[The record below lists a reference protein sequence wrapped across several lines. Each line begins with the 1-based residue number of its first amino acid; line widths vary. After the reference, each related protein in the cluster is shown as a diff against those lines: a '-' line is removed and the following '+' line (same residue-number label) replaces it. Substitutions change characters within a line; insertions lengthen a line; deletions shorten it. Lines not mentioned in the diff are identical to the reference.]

1 MKKIIWSILTV
12 VVLVLLA
19 ACTEVSEEPT
29 EERSNTEEANQESE
43 PAKVEEPTEVEEPAE
58 VKEPVGEGAALDG
71 LTVHYID
78 VGQGDSTL
86 LEFDGFTMLIDA
98 GNWNSKEAVD
108 YLKQQ
113 EINEIDIV
121 IGTHPDADHI
131 GQLAQVI
138 GEFEVGEVWMS
149 GNTSSSNTFLNVL
162 QAIEASGSDYVEPR
176 SGDSFDV
183 GSMQIDVLYPDEI
196 TGAANEESVSLK
208 MTYGDVRFVFT
219 GDAGVKQ
226 EQEMIDSGMDLDA
239 EILHLG
245 HHGSNTSTSPA
256 FLEAV
261 TPEVAI
267 YSAGAD
273 NSYGHP
279 HAEVI
284 AAAENAGAK
293 VYGTDVNGTIVVE
306 TDGKSYNVLT
316 QQEGVPTE
324 GENRC
329 IDLNI
334 ASSAELQEISGV
346 GEAYA
351 QAIIDQRPFESVEDL
366 LDIKGIGQ
374 GTLSTI
380 QEQGLACVGG

>member
-1 MKKIIWSILTV
+1 MIWSLLAV
-12 VVLVLLA
+12 VVLALLA
-19 ACTEVSEEPT
+19 ACAEVPEKT
-29 EERSNTEEANQESE
+29 KEERN
-43 PAKVEEPTEVEEPAE
+43 PAE
-58 VKEPVGEGAALDG
+58 AALGG

-86 LEFDGFTMLIDA
+86 LEFDGFSMLIDA

-113 EINEIDIV
+113 EIKDIDIV
-121 IGTHPDADHI
+121 VGTHPDADHI

-149 GNTSSSNTFLNVL
+149 GNTSSSNTFLSVL
-162 QAIEASGSDYVEPR
+162 QAIEASGSEYVEPR
-176 SGDSFDV
+176 SGDVFDV
-183 GSMQIDVLYPDEI
+183 GSMQIEVLYPDEL

-219 GDAGVKQ
+219 GDAGIKQ

-261 TPEVAI
+261 APEVAI

-284 AAAENAGAK
+284 AAAENAGAN
-293 VYGTDVNGTIVVE
+293 VYGTDINGTILVE
-306 TDGKSYNVLT
+306 TDGKSYNVEI

-324 GENRC
+324 GGNRC
-329 IDLNI
+329 IDLNV
-334 ASSAELQEISGV
+334 ASSAELQEISGI
-346 GEAYA
+346 GKTYA
-351 QAIIDQRPFESVEDL
+351 QAIIDQRPFENVAEL

-374 GTLSTI
+374 GTLRAI

>member
-1 MKKIIWSILTV
+1 MIWSLLAV

-19 ACTEVSEEPT
+19 ACVEVSEKPK
-29 EERSNTEEANQESE
+29 EEREPAEANQESE
-43 PAKVEEPTEVEEPAE
+43 PAKVEESKDIEYSDGN
-58 VKEPVGEGAALDG
+58 KKPVGEEVALEG
-71 LTVHYID
+71 LTVHYIN

-86 LEFDGFTMLIDA
+86 LEFDGFSMLIDA

-113 EINEIDIV
+113 EIKDIDIV
-121 IGTHPDADHI
+121 VGTHPDADHI

-138 GEFEVGEVWMS
+138 GEFEIGEVWMS

-176 SGDSFDV
+176 SGDVFDV
-183 GSMQIDVLYPDEI
+183 GSMKIEVLYPDEI
-196 TGAANEESVSLK
+196 TGSANEESVSLK

-219 GDAGVKQ
+219 GDAGIKQ

-245 HHGSNTSTSPA
+245 HHGSNTSTSSA

-267 YSAGAD
+267 YSAGDD

-284 AAAENAGAK
+284 AAVENAGAK
-293 VYGTDVNGTIVVE
+293 VYGTDVNGTILVK
-306 TDGKSYNVLT
+306 TDGKSYNVEI

-329 IDLNI
+329 IDLNV
-334 ASSAELQEISGV
+334 ASSAELQGISGI
-346 GEAYA
+346 GKTYA
-351 QAIIDQRPFESVEDL
+351 QAIIDQRPFESVEEL

-374 GTLSTI
+374 GTLSAI

>member
-1 MKKIIWSILTV
+1 MKKIRGTLLAILV
-12 VVLVLLA
+12 FMLLA
-19 ACTEVSEEPT
+19 ACTEIAVQPEAERDNEET
-29 EERSNTEEANQESE
+29 NLGNEQSQ
-43 PAKVEEPTEVEEPAE
+43 VEESAIEEVSQ
-58 VKEPVGEGAALDG
+58 DG

-86 LEFDGFTMLIDA
+86 LEFEGFTMLIDT
-98 GNWNSKEAVD
+98 GNWNSTEAVD

-113 EINEIDIV
+113 DIQDIDIV
-121 IGTHPDADHI
+121 VGTHPDADHI
-131 GQLAQVI
+131 GQLARVV
-138 GEFEVGEVWMS
+138 GEFEVAEVWMS
-149 GNTSSSNTFLNVL
+149 GNTSSSNTFLNAL

-176 SGDSFDV
+176 SGDRFDV
-183 GSMQIDVLYPDEI
+183 GSMEIEVLYPDKI

-208 MTYGDVRFVFT
+208 MTYGDIRFVFT
-219 GDAGVKQ
+219 GDAGIKE

-245 HHGSNTSTSPA
+245 HHGSNTSTSTP
-256 FLEAV
+256 FLKAV
-261 TPEVAI
+261 APEVAI

-284 AAAENAGAK
+284 AAAENEGAEI
-293 VYGTDVNGTIVVE
+293 YGTDVNGTILVK
-306 TDGKSYNVLT
+306 TDGRSYSVET

-334 ASSAELQEISGV
+334 ASSAELQEITGV
-346 GEAYA
+346 GEVYA
-351 QAIIDQRPFESVEDL
+351 QSIIDQRPFESVEEL
-366 LDIKGIGQ
+366 LAIKGIGQ
-374 GTLSTI
+374 GTLDAI
-380 QEQGLACVGG
+380 QEQDLACVGG

>member
-1 MKKIIWSILTV
+1 MKKIIWSLMIV
-12 VVLVLLA
+12 VVLALLA
-19 ACTEVSEEPT
+19 ACTEVSEKPK
-29 EERSNTEEANQESE
+29 EERNPAEANQESE
-43 PAKVEEPTEVEEPAE
+43 PAKVEDPTDAENPAE
-58 VKEPVGEGAALDG
+58 NKEPVGEEAALEG

-86 LEFDGFTMLIDA
+86 LEFDGFSMLIDA

-113 EINEIDIV
+113 EIKNIDIV
-121 IGTHPDADHI
+121 VGTHPDADHI

-149 GNTSSSNTFLNVL
+149 GNTSGSNTFLNVL

-176 SGDSFDV
+176 SGDVFDM
-183 GSMQIDVLYPDEI
+183 GSMQIEVLYPDEI

-219 GDAGVKQ
+219 GDAGIKQ
-226 EQEMIDSGMDLDA
+226 EQEMIDSGMNLDA

-261 TPEVAI
+261 APEVAI

-306 TDGKSYNVLT
+306 TDGNSYNVKI

-329 IDLNI
+329 IDLNV
-334 ASSAELQEISGV
+334 ASSAELQGISGI
-346 GEAYA
+346 GKTYA
-351 QAIIDQRPFESVEDL
+351 QAIIDQRPFESVEEL

-374 GTLSTI
+374 GTLSGI

>member
-1 MKKIIWSILTV
+1 MKKIKWTLLAV
-12 VVLVLLA
+12 VVFVLLS
-19 ACTEVSEEPT
+19 ACVKPAGQPEEQRNDNET
-29 EERSNTEEANQESE
+29 NQENEQS
-43 PAKVEEPTEVEEPAE
+43 AGEEIVQ
-58 VKEPVGEGAALDG
+58 DG
-71 LTVHYID
+71 LKVHYID

-86 LEFDGFTMLIDA
+86 LEFEGFTMLIDA
-98 GNWNSKEAVD
+98 GNWNSTEAVD

-113 EINEIDIV
+113 GVQDIDIV
-121 IGTHPDADHI
+121 VGTHPDADHI
-131 GQLAQVI
+131 GQLAQIV

-149 GNTSSSNTFLNVL
+149 GNISSSNTFLNAL
-162 QAIEASGSDYVEPR
+162 QAIEASGSEYVEPR
-176 SGDSFDV
+176 SGDRFDV
-183 GSMQIDVLYPDEI
+183 GSMQIGVLYPDKI

-219 GDAGVKQ
+219 GDAGVKE
-226 EQEMIDSGMDLDA
+226 EQEMIDSGMDLKA
-239 EILHLG
+239 EFLHMG

-256 FLEAV
+256 FLAAV
-261 TPEVAI
+261 APEVAI
-267 YSAGAD
+267 YSAGAG

-293 VYGTDVNGTIVVE
+293 VYGTDVNGTIIVE
-306 TDGKSYNVLT
+306 TDGTSYNVLT

-334 ASSAELQEISGV
+334 ASSAELLEITGI

-351 QAIIDQRPFESVEDL
+351 QAIIEQRPFESVEEL

-374 GTLSTI
+374 GTLDAI
-380 QEQGLACVGG
+380 QEQGLACIGGQ

>member
-1 MKKIIWSILTV
+1 MKKIRWTLLAV
-12 VVLVLLA
+12 VFLMLLA
-19 ACTEVSEEPT
+19 ACTKTAVQP
-29 EERSNTEEANQESE
+29 EEAHTAKETGQENE
-43 PAKVEEPTEVEEPAE
+43 QQPEKTAEEK
-58 VKEPVGEGAALDG
+58 KERDTLN
-71 LTVHYID
+71 VHYID

-86 LEFDGFTMLIDA
+86 LEFEGFTMLIDT
-98 GNWNSKEAVD
+98 GNWNSTEAVD

-113 EINEIDIV
+113 GIRDIDIV
-121 IGTHPDADHI
+121 VGTHPDADHI
-131 GQLAQVI
+131 GQLAQIV

-149 GNTSSSNTFLNVL
+149 GNTSSSTTFLNAL
-162 QAIEASGSDYVEPR
+162 QAIEASGADYVEPR
-176 SGDSFDV
+176 SGEHFDV

-219 GDAGVKQ
+219 GDAGVKE
-226 EQEMIDSGMDLDA
+226 EQEMIESGMDLKA

-256 FLEAV
+256 FLKAV
-261 TPEVAI
+261 APEVAI
-267 YSAGAD
+267 YSAGID

-284 AAAENAGAK
+284 AAAENAGAE
-293 VYGTDVNGTIVVE
+293 VYGTDVNGTILVE
-306 TDGKSYNVLT
+306 TDGDSYSVKI
-316 QQEGVPTE
+316 QHEGVPTE

-346 GEAYA
+346 GEVYA
-351 QAIIDQRPFESVEDL
+351 QSIIDQRPFETVEEL

-374 GTLSTI
+374 GTLDAI
-380 QEQGLACVGG
+380 QEQGLACIGG

>member
-1 MKKIIWSILTV
+1 MKKIIIPLLTV
-12 VVLVLLA
+12 LILVLLT
-19 ACTEVSEEPT
+19 ACTEIT
-29 EERSNTEEANQESE
+29 EQPEKEHNGNETDQESE
-43 PAKVEEPTEVEEPAE
+43 QVEELAGEEI
-58 VKEPVGEGAALDG
+58 VQGG
-71 LTVHYID
+71 LKVHYID

-86 LEFDGFTMLIDA
+86 LEFEGFSMLIDA

-113 EINEIDIV
+113 EIQDIDIV
-121 IGTHPDADHI
+121 VGTHPDADHI

-149 GNTSSSNTFLNVL
+149 GNTSSSNTFLNAL

-176 SGDSFDV
+176 SGYSFEV
-183 GSMQIDVLYPDEI
+183 GSLQIEVLYPDEI
-196 TGAANEESVSLK
+196 TGATNEESVSLK
-208 MTYGDVRFVFT
+208 ITYGDVGFVFT

-226 EQEMIDSGMDLDA
+226 EQEMIDNGMDLDA
-239 EILHLG
+239 EILHVG
-245 HHGSNTSTSPA
+245 HHGSNTSTSPE
-256 FLEAV
+256 FLKAV
-261 TPEVAI
+261 APEVAI

-284 AAAENAGAK
+284 AAAENSGAE
-293 VYGTDVNGTIVVE
+293 VYGTDVNGTILVR
-306 TDGKSYNVLT
+306 TDGKSYRVET

-334 ASSAELQEISGV
+334 ASSAELQEISGI
-346 GEAYA
+346 GEVYA
-351 QAIIDQRPFESVEDL
+351 WSIIDQRPVENVEEL

-374 GTLSTI
+374 GTLDDI
-380 QEQGLACVGG
+380 QEQDLACIGG

>member
-1 MKKIIWSILTV
+1 MKKIRWAILA
-12 VVLVLLA
+12 VLVFMLLA
-19 ACTEVSEEPT
+19 ACTQIAVQPE
-29 EERSNTEEANQESE
+29 EERNNEETDQKNDQSQA
-43 PAKVEEPTEVEEPAE
+43 EEPAAEE
-58 VKEPVGEGAALDG
+58 VSQDG

-86 LEFDGFTMLIDA
+86 LEFEGFTMLIDT
-98 GNWNSKEAVD
+98 GNWNSTEAVD

-113 EINEIDIV
+113 GIQDIDIV
-121 IGTHPDADHI
+121 VGTHPDADHI
-131 GQLAQVI
+131 GQLAQVV
-138 GEFEVGEVWMS
+138 GEFEVAEVWMS
-149 GNTSSSNTFLNVL
+149 GNTSSSNTFLNAL

-176 SGDSFDV
+176 SGDRFDV
-183 GSMQIDVLYPDEI
+183 GSMQIEVLYPDDI
-196 TGAANEESVSLK
+196 TGAANEESISLR

-219 GDAGVKQ
+219 GDAGVKE

-245 HHGSNTSTSPA
+245 HHGSNTSTSTA
-256 FLEAV
+256 FLKAV
-261 TPEVAI
+261 APEVAI

-284 AAAENAGAK
+284 AAAENEGAE
-293 VYGTDVNGTIVVE
+293 VFGTDVNGTILVE
-306 TDGKSYNVLT
+306 TDGESYSVET

-334 ASSAELQEISGV
+334 ASSAELQEITGI
-346 GEAYA
+346 GEVYA
-351 QAIIDQRPFESVEDL
+351 QSIIDQRPFGSLEEL
-366 LDIKGIGQ
+366 LDVKGIGPA
-374 GTLSTI
+374 TLDNI
-380 QEQGLACVGG
+380 QEQGLACIGG

>member
-1 MKKIIWSILTV
+1 MKKIMGSLLAV
-12 VVLVLLA
+12 VILVLLA
-19 ACTEVSEEPT
+19 ACTEVSEKPK
-29 EERSNTEEANQESE
+29 EERDNTEANQESE
-43 PAKVEEPTEVEEPAE
+43 HAKIEEPEAEEV
-58 VKEPVGEGAALDG
+58 VQDG
-71 LTVHYID
+71 LKVHYID

-86 LEFDGFTMLIDA
+86 LEFDGFSMLIDA
-98 GNWNSKEAVD
+98 GNWNSTEAVD

-113 EINEIDIV
+113 GIKDIDIV

-149 GNTSSSNTFLNVL
+149 GNTSSSNTFLNIL

-183 GSMQIDVLYPDEI
+183 GSLQIDVLYPDEI
-196 TGAANEESVSLK
+196 TGAANEESVSMK

-256 FLEAV
+256 LLEAV

-284 AAAENAGAK
+284 AAAENAGAE
-293 VYGTDVNGTIVVE
+293 VYGTDVNGTILVE
-306 TDGKSYNVLT
+306 TDGKSYNVKT

-329 IDLNI
+329 IDLNV
-334 ASSAELQEISGV
+334 ASSAELQEISGI
-346 GEAYA
+346 GETYA
-351 QAIIDQRPFESVEDL
+351 QAIIDQRPFESVEEL
-366 LDIKGIGQ
+366 LDIKGIGN
-374 GTLSTI
+374 GTLDAI
-380 QEQGLACVGG
+380 QEQGLACIGG

>member
-1 MKKIIWSILTV
+1 MKKMIWSLLAV

-19 ACTEVSEEPT
+19 ACTGVSEKPK
-29 EERSNTEEANQESE
+29 EERNHSEANQENE
-43 PAKVEEPTEVEEPAE
+43 LEKMEEPTGVEDSSENKESAEEV
-58 VKEPVGEGAALDG
+58 ALEG

-86 LEFDGFTMLIDA
+86 LEFDGFSMLIDA

-113 EINEIDIV
+113 EIQDIDIV
-121 IGTHPDADHI
+121 VGTHPDADHI

-162 QAIEASGSDYVEPR
+162 QAIEASGSEYVEPR
-176 SGDSFDV
+176 SGDVFDV
-183 GSMQIDVLYPDEI
+183 GPMQIEVLYPDEI

-208 MTYGDVRFVFT
+208 MTYGEIRLVFT
-219 GDAGVKQ
+219 GDAGIKQ

-284 AAAENAGAK
+284 AAVENAGAT
-293 VYGTDVNGTIVVE
+293 VYGTDVNGTIIVE
-306 TDGKSYNVLT
+306 TDGESYNVKI

-329 IDLNI
+329 IDLNV
-334 ASSAELQEISGV
+334 ASSAELQEISGI
-346 GEAYA
+346 GQAYA
-351 QAIIDQRPFESVEDL
+351 QAIIDQRPFESVEEL

-374 GTLSTI
+374 GTLSAI

>member
-1 MKKIIWSILTV
+1 MKKIRWAVLAILIFM
-12 VVLVLLA
+12 LLA
-19 ACTEVSEEPT
+19 ACTEIAVQPDEEPNN
-29 EERSNTEEANQESE
+29 EETGQQPQA
-43 PAKVEEPTEVEEPAE
+43 EEPAAE
-58 VKEPVGEGAALDG
+58 EIDPDG

-86 LEFDGFTMLIDA
+86 LEFEEFTMLIDT
-98 GNWNSKEAVD
+98 GNWNSTEAVD

-113 EINEIDIV
+113 NIDDIDIV
-121 IGTHPDADHI
+121 VGTHPDADHI
-131 GQLAQVI
+131 GQLARVV
-138 GEFEVGEVWMS
+138 GEFEVAEVWMS
-149 GNTSSSNTFLNVL
+149 GNTSSSNTFLNAL

-176 SGDSFDV
+176 SGDRFDV
-183 GSMQIDVLYPDEI
+183 GSMEIEVLYPDEI
-196 TGAANEESVSLK
+196 TGAANEESISLR

-219 GDAGVKQ
+219 GDAGIKE
-226 EQEMIDSGMDLDA
+226 EQEMIDSGMDLEA

-245 HHGSNTSTSPA
+245 HHGSNTSTSTP
-256 FLEAV
+256 FLKAV
-261 TPEVAI
+261 GPEIAI

-284 AAAENAGAK
+284 AAAENEGAE
-293 VYGTDVNGTIVVE
+293 VFGTDVNGTIIVK
-306 TDGKSYNVLT
+306 TDGKSYSVET

-324 GENRC
+324 GKNRC

-334 ASSAELQEISGV
+334 ASSAELQEITGV
-346 GEAYA
+346 GEVYA
-351 QAIIDQRPFESVEDL
+351 QAIIDQRPFGSVEEL

-374 GTLSTI
+374 GTLDAI